1 MRTRCSDAEGNYG
14 LTAMMREQWRAASL
28 KAGWSFPNDWS
39 VLPVD
44 FVCHSLAE
52 GRNLLPALQQLGSA
66 RSEQCI
72 ALNQALLDVAA
83 LYAAMFPAGSDVP
96 GNDLDALPTAWAQA
110 VAAGWGETAAAQ
122 IGSAKV
128 VDAFTGLC
136 TAAYFRTRLDEV
148 YQACEAEGVD
158 PANRYTLVLVS
169 VDLRPAIASDRTLA
183 MILVADVLAHVF
195 RGGESRALLAP
206 STAAVLS
213 VRHTRLRARTT
224 IARELVQQRLTTDL
238 LLEVEQSVLIRL
250 EPLPDHHETACRL
263 MSSLGR

>member
-1 MRTRCSDAEGNYG
+1 
-14 LTAMMREQWRAASL
+14 MMRDQWRAASL
-28 KAGWSFPNDWS
+28 KAGWPFPNDWD

-44 FVCHSLAE
+44 LVCHRLAE

-66 RSEQCI
+66 RGEQCI

-83 LYAAMFPAGSDVP
+83 LYAAMFPAGGDMP

-110 VAAGWGETAAAQ
+110 VATGWGETAAAQ

-128 VDAFTGLC
+128 IDAFTGLC
-136 TAAYFRTRLDEV
+136 TAAYFRTRLGEV
-148 YQACEAEGVD
+148 YQACEAEGVE
-158 PANRYTLVLVS
+158 PAKRYTLALVS
-169 VDLRPAIASDRTLA
+169 VDLRPAVAFDRTLA

-213 VRHTRLRARTT
+213 VRHTRLWARTVIT
-224 IARELVQQRLTTDL
+224 RDLVQQRLTTDL
-238 LLEVEQSVLIRL
+238 RLGVEQSVLVRL
-250 EPLPDHHETACRL
+250 EPLPTRYETACRL